1 MSSTSHQKRGLY
13 WGLVILATVIL
24 ISVAWAQIAS
34 ALGQC
39 FSPF

>member
-1 MSSTSHQKRGLY
+1 MSSTLQQKRGLY

-39 FSPF
+39 LSPF

>member
-1 MSSTSHQKRGLY
+1 MSSTLHRKRRLY

-39 FSPF
+39 LSPF